1 MTKLSLSENLND
13 LLNVISTEE
22 LTEVQ
27 GGWGWKPKK
36 PKKHTDP
43 KPTDPI
49 YIMVQPPSDPG
60 PIYIMVQPK
69 P

>member
-1 MTKLSLSENLND
+1 MKKLSLSENLND
-13 LLNVISTEE
+13 LLNVISVED

-36 PKKHTDP
+36 PKKPT

-49 YIMVQPPSDPG
+49 YIMIQPPTDPG
-60 PIYIMVQPK
+60 PMKIMAQPK